1 MDWIGIFEIASLL
14 SYWENLVIVQPSSIF
29 GPTQWQRD
37 QRQEERVTEVPAPLL
52 EFLGAW
58 NLVRRCQVWSS
69 CHRVKR
75 STHLHQRNWIPA
87 ALVRKTRRR
96 TS

>member
-1 MDWIGIFEIASLL
+1 MCLRFIHSRAIRVNQEMYLNWTWSELRPDECEYPYMDWIGIFEIASLL

-52 EFLGAW
+52 EFLGA
-58 NLVRRCQVWSS
+58 
-69 CHRVKR
+69 
-75 STHLHQRNWIPA
+75 
-87 ALVRKTRRR
+87 
-96 TS
+96 

>member
-52 EFLGAW
+52 EFLGA
-58 NLVRRCQVWSS
+58 
-69 CHRVKR
+69 
-75 STHLHQRNWIPA
+75 
-87 ALVRKTRRR
+87 
-96 TS
+96 